1 MNYIFV
7 DIKVQEEKFK
17 IVNRTINEKIEVKEI
32 YFSKEKIEEIILLKR
47 KKEKNIFKRYIN
59 TCKINKFEK
68 GLLKAIK
75 ELYNSEEKVYLFS
88 KQLLIQTETTR
99 YIRDIFGKENIKE
112 YRYKGE
118 YEKNIPEHIK
128 EYCLNKI
135 SKSIINSKV
144 LIIYK
149 DLDNMHQEMLQKIID
164 NHKTVNILALEDVSS
179 YQVKKIK
186 KINEINGT
194 TISIINKN
202 KKAFKE
208 YDIAL
213 FMDTTYEETKRYRFA
228 KEALKIYLLNI
239 EKDNL
244 DTNYLYT
251 KDLIDKS
258 KVLESILE
266 KLEETYGQNTVASI
280 IAKLHKTIDKS

>member
-7 DIKVQEEKFK
+7 DINKQNENYK
-17 IVNRTINEKIEVKEI
+17 IVNRAINEKIEVKEI

-47 KKEKNIFKRYIN
+47 KKEKNIFKKYIN

-68 GLLKAIK
+68 CLLKPLK

-135 SKSIINSKV
+135 SKPIINSKV

-149 DLDNMHQEMLQKIID
+149 DLDNMHQKMLQNIID
-164 NHKTVNILALEDVSS
+164 NHKTVNILALEDVSN

-202 KKAFKE
+202 KKSFKE

-228 KEALKIYLLNI
+228 KEALKLYLLDI
-239 EKDNL
+239 E
-244 DTNYLYT
+244 
-251 KDLIDKS
+251 
-258 KVLESILE
+258 
-266 KLEETYGQNTVASI
+266 
-280 IAKLHKTIDKS
+280 

>member
-7 DIKVQEEKFK
+7 DIKMQEENFK
-17 IVNRTINEKIEVKEI
+17 IVNRAINEKIEVKEI

-75 ELYNSEEKVYLFS
+75 ELYNNEENVYLFS
-88 KQLLIQTETTR
+88 KKLLLETEITR
-99 YIRDIFGKENIKE
+99 YIRDMFAKEKIKE

-118 YEKNIPEHIK
+118 YEKNIQQHIK
-128 EYCLNKI
+128 EYCKNKI
-135 SKSIINSKV
+135 SKPIINSKV
-144 LIIYK
+144 LMIYK
-149 DLDNMHQEMLQKIID
+149 DLDNIQQETLQNMID
-164 NHKTVNILALEDVSS
+164 NHKTVNILAMEDVSN

-213 FMDTTYEETKRYRFA
+213 FVDATYEETKRYRFA
-228 KEALKIYLLNI
+228 KEALKIYLLDI

-258 KVLESILE
+258 KVLESIVE

>member
-17 IVNRTINEKIEVKEI
+17 IVNRAINEKIEVKEI
-32 YFSKEKIEEIILLKR
+32 YFCKEKIEEIILLKR
-47 KKEKNIFKRYIN
+47 KKEKNIFKRYIDSY
-59 TCKINKFEK
+59 KINKFEK
-68 GLLKAIK
+68 CLLKAIK
-75 ELYNSEEKVYLFS
+75 ELYNSEEKEYLFS
-88 KQLLIQTETTR
+88 KQLLIQTEITR
-99 YIRDIFGKENIKE
+99 YIRDIFAKENIKE

-118 YEKNIPEHIK
+118 YEKNIHQHIK

-164 NHKTVNILALEDVSS
+164 NHKTVNILTLEDLSN

-213 FMDTTYEETKRYRFA
+213 FMDTTYEETKRYRFT
-228 KEALKIYLLNI
+228 KEALKIYLLDI

-251 KDLIDKS
+251 KDLINKS
-258 KVLESILE
+258 KVLESIVE